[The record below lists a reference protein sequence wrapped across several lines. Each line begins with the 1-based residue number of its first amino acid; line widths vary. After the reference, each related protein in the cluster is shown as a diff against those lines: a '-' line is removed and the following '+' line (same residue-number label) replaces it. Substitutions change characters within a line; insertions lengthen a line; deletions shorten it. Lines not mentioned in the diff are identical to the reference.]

1 MVSCFSNFTLAWQE
15 DQNVTGGIACPKFV
29 DSLGN
34 GIVQIVLTCL
44 FKRTPPHLNRKGSAR
59 NHDHWRRPLARSK
72 VLRKTIGI
80 DGGRS
85 DHHFEVR
92 SARQDLTQVAQ
103 QEVNVQT
110 SLVSFVN
117 DEGVVSF
124 KERVVLCFGQQ
135 NTVGHELD
143 RGIL

>member
-1 MVSCFSNFTLAWQE
+1 M
-15 DQNVTGGIACPKFV
+15 
-29 DSLGN
+29 
-34 GIVQIVLTCL
+34 LTR
-44 FKRTPPHLNRKGSAR
+44 FFERTPPHLNWKGSAI
-59 NHDHWRRPLARSK
+59 NHDDRRGPLAGSK
-72 VLRKTIGI
+72 VPSKTVGI
-80 DGGRS
+80 NGGRS

-124 KERVVLCFGQQ
+124 KERVVLRFGQQ